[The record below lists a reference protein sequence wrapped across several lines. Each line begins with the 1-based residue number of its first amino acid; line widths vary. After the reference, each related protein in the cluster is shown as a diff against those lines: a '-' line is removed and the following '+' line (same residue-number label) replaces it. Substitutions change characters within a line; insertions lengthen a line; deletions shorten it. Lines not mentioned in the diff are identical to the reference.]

1 MSTDEELLLLA
12 AATLAATI
20 SLVAFSS
27 NLALTVTMIT
37 SQLHSTSTQ
46 VLRHVIPPNAVIGC
60 NTFASWIFSNT
71 FESLQL
77 LHAGVATRCIQ

>member
-27 NLALTVTMIT
+27 NLALTVNMIT
-37 SQLHSTSTQ
+37 SQLHKYVNTSTTSRDSTKRCHWLQ
-46 VLRHVIPPNAVIGC
+46 HICLMD
-60 NTFASWIFSNT
+60 IFHT